1 MSTLIEESKKK
12 FTQELN
18 KGKILNVNEILASL
32 EAEGQLKDL
41 ITSWYHNI
49 TKLNFLPAFPE
60 DLEEISIHGPTYIVF
75 RTSSKQVVHDSDL
88 LREDLN
94 VLLDYLTI
102 TNRVEWNTS
111 SPFCSFFSTIR
122 GRKVRITLIHGATSE
137 EAQHKIF
144 IRFLNEK
151 VIPLEAYSKN
161 YAFFSE
167 LVSSHKNILISG
179 ATGSGKTTFL
189 NSLLSLV
196 PSKDH
201 IAILED
207 TKELISPHQNTTH
220 FLADPLNEQYSLLS
234 YLKYAMRIT
243 PKRIILGELRSSEVE
258 PLLLALNSGHNGIMS
273 SIHANDAKGA
283 LEKFALLC
291 QMYGSNDLDYNLVLK
306 LICNNIDYVIHLE
319 DKKIHQVIQVYGSD
333 NGQLFYEDLVPL

>member
-1 MSTLIEESKKK
+1 MSTLIEDSKKK

-18 KGKILNVNEILASL
+18 KGKILKIDEILSPL
-32 EAEGQLKDL
+32 EVDGQLQE
-41 ITSWYHNI
+41 IVTSWYNNI
-49 TKLNFLPAFPE
+49 TELNFLPTFPKE
-60 DLEEISIHGPTYIVF
+60 LEEIAIHGPTYIVF
-75 RTSSKQVVHDSDL
+75 KTTAEQVIHDSDL
-88 LREDLN
+88 LSKDLE
-94 VLLDYLTI
+94 VLLDYLTL

-111 SPFCSFFSTIR
+111 SPFCSFFSNLR

-137 EAQHKIF
+137 EGQHKIF
-144 IRFLNEK
+144 IRFLNET
-151 VIPLEAYSKN
+151 VIPLQSYSEN
-161 YAFFSE
+161 HGFYSE
-167 LVSSHKNILISG
+167 LVFSHKNILISG

-189 NSLLSLV
+189 NSLLSLI
-196 PSKDH
+196 PPKDH

-207 TKELISPHQNTTH
+207 TKELISPHPNTTY
-220 FLADPLNEQYSLLS
+220 FLADPLDDQYSLLS

-258 PLLLALNSGHNGIMS
+258 PLLLALNSGHNGVMS

-291 QMYGSNDLDYNLVLK
+291 QMYGKNDLDYNLVLK

-333 NGQLFYEDLVPL
+333 NGQLFFEDLVSF